1 MNYEEELKKYLMEE
15 CEKEMERHDQ
25 NPEEHHVANNL
36 RNWISNF
43 ECEGRIDE
51 DDDEKEV

>member
-1 MNYEEELKKYLMEE
+1 MAYEQVLKKYLMEE

-25 NPEEHHVANNL
+25 NPEEHHIARNM

-43 ECEGRIDE
+43 ECEGRIEEDDE
-51 DDDEKEV
+51 DGD